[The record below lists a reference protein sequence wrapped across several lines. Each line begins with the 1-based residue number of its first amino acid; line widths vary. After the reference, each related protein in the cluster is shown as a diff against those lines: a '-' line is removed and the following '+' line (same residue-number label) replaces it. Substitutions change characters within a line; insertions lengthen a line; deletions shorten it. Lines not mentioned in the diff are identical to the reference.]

1 VLNQIRD
8 GNRSITGVMVES
20 FIEPGNQPLQPDLS
34 KLRYG
39 CSVTDGCVGWDTT
52 VEMLR
57 EAHGVLKDLLPRRK
71 RFD

>member
-1 VLNQIRD
+1 
-8 GNRSITGVMVES
+8 MVES
-20 FIEPGNQPLQPDLS
+20 FIEAGNQPLQPDLS

-57 EAHGVLKDLLPRRK
+57 ETHQALKAVLPQRK
-71 RFD
+71 RFDG